1 MKRTFADGYQ
11 RKQGGYIHC
20 RQRISTIGVL
30 LADRRRWTPGGIL
43 RNESLLE
50 RRAAAH
56 LADADGT
63 GEDHPLT
70 TMNFDTDLFLFLKK
84 S

>member
-1 MKRTFADGYQ
+1 MMPLALR
-11 RKQGGYIHC
+11 
-20 RQRISTIGVL
+20 STSRGHF
-30 LADRRRWTPGGIL
+30 DR
-43 RNESLLE
+43 NVESLPE

-84 S
+84 IIKLGNIKKAAR

>member
-1 MKRTFADGYQ
+1 
-11 RKQGGYIHC
+11 
-20 RQRISTIGVL
+20 
-30 LADRRRWTPGGIL
+30 
-43 RNESLLE
+43 LLE